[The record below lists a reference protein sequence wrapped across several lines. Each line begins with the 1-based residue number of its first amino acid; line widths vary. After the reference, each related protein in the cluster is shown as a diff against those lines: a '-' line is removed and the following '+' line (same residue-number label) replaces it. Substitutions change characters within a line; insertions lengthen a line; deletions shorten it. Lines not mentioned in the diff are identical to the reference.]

1 MGEKRNKSKTG
12 RWGSRSN
19 FMAKNKGS
27 ILLICHEPEFY
38 RDVVTEVWDCHQWT
52 TKII

>member
-1 MGEKRNKSKTG
+1 MQET
-12 RWGSRSN
+12 
-19 FMAKNKGS
+19 KGS

-38 RDVVTEVWDCHQWT
+38 MDVVNEVWDCHQWT

>member
-1 MGEKRNKSKTG
+1 MQET
-12 RWGSRSN
+12 
-19 FMAKNKGS
+19 KGS

-38 RDVVTEVWDCHQWT
+38 MDVVTEVWDCHQWT